1 MGKYP
6 EATVIPLSGKSGW
19 YANVT
24 IPQELR
30 PFFNNQ
36 SQKKLKI
43 RGANTKAEAY
53 DLRREAEAQIHL
65 MFDEADL
72 ANHPLPKAAN
82 ALQEM
87 LKDGVQWEPKDWFD
101 PVRRWDAEDDVL
113 SRAGKAIATFN
124 KIGKQET
131 TTDRVATAFSELDLP
146 YLSPEDIKQDLVE
159 VAEYEQ
165 ELVDSANTTLE
176 AIIRPLYDTFRAEF
190 RKISEEN
197 IVPKKRGKLFSEVAQ
212 EYHQS
217 SLFLRN
223 RKNNELKRK
232 RTTDKEKRSV
242 ERFLSWVNPAITV
255 DEFGH
260 KLATSY
266 MEALADPTSGLIK
279 NHGNAPSNETIADNF
294 SAIKNVLNW
303 AVRNEYIISS
313 PWADVTVAGYGEAKK
328 SYRDWTEDEL
338 RQVFSLDMPPQ
349 DFLCLAILACTGAR
363 LDEIALMEWD
373 QFGHGF
379 TKDGKKVHWIDT
391 TDALV
396 KNKPSRRLIPILPRV
411 AELIKQH
418 PKGLNKKEPD
428 RLFTWTTDTDGKA
441 ENKASRDLMN
451 HLRKVSTD
459 DNFAVHG
466 LRHTVTTMCR
476 VVRMDWEMREFML
489 GRGGSGEGANYGKA
503 AHVETVLDS
512 GMRNFD
518 ISFLDG
524 QRAIT
529 KQKQITKQ

>member
-1 MGKYP
+1 MDTYP
-6 EATVIPLSGKSGW
+6 RASIVNRSGKKGW
-19 YANVT
+19 YVCVT
-24 IPQELR
+24 VPPELR
-30 PFFNNQ
+30 SLFPSKQ
-36 SQKKLKI
+36 IYKKIK
-43 RGANTKAEAY
+43 GAETKQDAWDNYKKYEAIIWI
-53 DLRREAEAQIHL
+53 E
-65 MFDEADL
+65 FDRANL

-101 PVRRWDAEDDVL
+101 PVVRWDAEDDVR

-131 TTDRVATAFSELDLP
+131 TTDRVATTLTELDLP
-146 YLSPEDIKQDLVE
+146 YLSPEDIKQDLIE

-176 AIIRPLYDTFRAEF
+176 AIIRTLYDTFRAEF

-197 IVPKKRGKLFSEVAQ
+197 IVPKKRGKLFIEVAQ

-232 RTTDKEKRSV
+232 RTTNKEKRSV
-242 ERFLSWVNPAITV
+242 ERFLRWVNPAITV

-266 MEALADPTSGLIK
+266 MEALANPTSGLIEK
-279 NHGNAPSNETIADNF
+279 HHGNAPSNETVADNI

-313 PWADVTVAGYGEAKK
+313 PWADVTVAGYGEPKK

-338 RQVFSLDMPPQ
+338 RQVFSQDMPPQ

-363 LDEIALMEWD
+363 LDEIALMRWD
-373 QFGHGF
+373 QFENGL
-379 TKDGKKVHWIDT
+379 TKDGKTVHWVDV
-391 TDALV
+391 TDAIV
-396 KNKPSRRLIPILPRV
+396 KNRPSRRLIPILPRV
-411 AELIKQH
+411 AELIKNH
-418 PKGLNKKEPD
+418 PRGLNKKDPD
-428 RLFTWTTDTDGKA
+428 RLFTWPTDADGKA
-441 ENKASRDLMN
+441 ENKASRDLMK
-451 HLRKVSTD
+451 HLRNVSTD

-503 AHVETVLDS
+503 VRVEEYLDE
-512 GMRNFD
+512 MRNFD